1 MSPRYIVSG
10 PVPSGDQW
18 YRIADT
24 QSPHYPNF
32 AVAQFSPDL
41 DFAQREA
48 DELCRRL
55 NKGEAVVNPSVL
67 SAMAALTLALETG
80 PDAVEPSLIS
90 PGSRVGPAFDAAQ
103 ALRDNLIRRSIAAHA
118 LMDALE

>member
-10 PVPSGDQW
+10 PVPGGDQW

-55 NKGEAVVNPSVL
+55 NKGENRRKSIGIDRDCVAPE
-67 SAMAALTLALETG
+67 SAE
-80 PDAVEPSLIS
+80 
-90 PGSRVGPAFDAAQ
+90 R
-103 ALRDNLIRRSIAAHA
+103 
-118 LMDALE
+118 